1 MRECAAMATNAKKPD
16 LAAFS
21 LTELRELESEVQT
34 AITEKE
40 AAEKAAILA
49 EFEQRAKS
57 SGFSLADILALPSR
71 SLFRPKKDK
80 AKAEESAKGR
90 GSVAPKYRNPEN
102 SLETWSGRGRQ
113 PVWVRDQIANGK
125 TLDDLAI
132 AQAAE

>member
-1 MRECAAMATNAKKPD
+1 MATNAKKPD
-16 LAAFS
+16 LSALS
-21 LTELRELESEVQT
+21 LSELRELESEVQA

-57 SGFSLADILALPSR
+57 SGFSLADIFALPTR
-71 SLFRPKKDK
+71 SMFRPKKDK
-80 AKAEESAKGR
+80 AEKVEASGKGR

-113 PVWVRDQIANGK
+113 PVWVRDQIAGGK

-132 AQAAE
+132 PNAAE

>member
-1 MRECAAMATNAKKPD
+1 MATNAKKPD

-21 LTELRELESEVQT
+21 LAELRELESEVRA

-57 SGFSLADILALPSR
+57 SGFSLADIFALPSR
-71 SLFRPKKDK
+71 SLFRPKKE
-80 AKAEESAKGR
+80 KAEKVEASGKGR
-90 GSVAPKYRNPEN
+90 GSVAAKYRNPEN

-113 PVWVRDQIANGK
+113 PVWVRDQIASGK

-132 AQAAE
+132 APAAE

>member
-1 MRECAAMATNAKKPD
+1 MATNAKKPD

-21 LTELRELESEVQT
+21 LAELRELESEIKA
-34 AITEKE
+34 AITERE

-57 SGFSLADILALPSR
+57 SGFSLADIFALPSR
-71 SLFRPKKDK
+71 SLFKPKKEK
-80 AKAEESAKGR
+80 TEKVEASGKGR
-90 GSVAPKYRNPEN
+90 GSVAAKYRNPEN

-113 PVWVRDQIANGK
+113 PVWVRDQIAGGK

-132 AQAAE
+132 APAAEAETE